1 MSSIIIVFPASK
13 QKTAARIRELL
24 NRHGYSD
31 VRLITTGS
39 EVLQET
45 GRRDGGIV
53 ISPTALADM
62 HYTELLEYLPDNF
75 DMLLL
80 DSGANISD
88 GRATDVIAVT
98 MPVKVHEFIE
108 TVSMMMDTVDH
119 RLQRAAKR
127 AKRVRSEQD
136 ENYINNAKAVL
147 IERNHMTEEE
157 AYRYLQKTSMDTGR
171 SMVET
176 AQMVLTMA
184 IM

>member
-1 MSSIIIVFPASK
+1 MSVIIIAFPAGK
-13 QKTAARIRELL
+13 QKTASRIRDLL

-31 VRLITTGS
+31 VMLITTGS

-53 ISPTALADM
+53 ISPMALADM
-62 HYTELLEYLPDNF
+62 HYTDLLDFLPENF

-80 DSGANISD
+80 DSGAGIST
-88 GRATDVIAVT
+88 GRETDVIAVT

-108 TVSMMMDTVDH
+108 TVNMMMDTVER
-119 RLQRAAKR
+119 RLSKAAKR
-127 AKRVRSEQD
+127 AKRVRSERD
-136 ENYINNAKAVL
+136 ENYINNAKLVL
-147 IERNHMTEEE
+147 IERNHMTEDE
-157 AYRYLQKTSMDTGR
+157 AYRYMQKTSMDTGR

-176 AQMVLTMA
+176 AQMILTMA

>member
-1 MSSIIIVFPASK
+1 MSIIIIAFPAGK
-13 QKTAARIRELL
+13 QKTASRIRELL
-24 NRHGYSD
+24 NRYGYGD
-31 VRLITTGS
+31 VMLITTGS

-53 ISPTALADM
+53 ISPTALTDM
-62 HYTELLEYLPDNF
+62 HYTELLDYLPENF

-80 DSGANISD
+80 DSGANISTGRED
-88 GRATDVIAVT
+88 GVIAVT
-98 MPVKVHEFIE
+98 MPVKAHDFIE
-108 TVSMMMDTVDH
+108 TVNMMMDAVER
-119 RLQRAAKR
+119 RLSRAGKKAKR
-127 AKRVRSEQD
+127 ARSERD

-171 SMVET
+171 NMVET
-176 AQMVLTMA
+176 AQMILTMA